1 MLPKEATVI
10 MLALTLAPLSKFI
23 LEPTLADSGGIRV
36 TVTIDILKTIV
47 FPIIDGVGEVA
58 SIVSGEV
65 EPHSFTLTPS
75 MIKDAANSDLIVIT
89 GHMEWEEELIR
100 RVAEERGMDSERISL
115 NLLEV
120 SGVRILEIEGE
131 RNLHGFWLLPEN
143 ALAIAGAL
151 TDRLRVLRP
160 EYSQRILENYESF
173 AREVNELRGFLKGLK
188 EKYGLRGGKAAL
200 TFYAEQYIA
209 EAVSL
214 EADAALI
221 GEEGMMKPS
230 AIIRIR
236 EGAKS
241 GEYACIIVSEVALLM
256 ENVKEKLEE
265 ISRETGCPAAY
276 VLTVSASGLRRYE
289 DVIYYNA
296 GQIYNA
302 VLSRRGSPSN
312 GADIYYLAVIAVL
325 LTTVFFETLLLFIKV
340 RVKK

>member
-10 MLALTLAPLSKFI
+10 ILALTLASSGEFI
-23 LEPTLADSGGIRV
+23 LEPTLADSGGVRV
-36 TVTIDILKTIV
+36 TVTVDILKTIV
-47 FPIIDGVGEVA
+47 SPIIDGVGEAA
-58 SIVSGEV
+58 SIVSGEA

-75 MIKDAANSDLIVIT
+75 IIKDAANSDLIVVT
-89 GHMEWEEELIR
+89 GHMEWERELIR
-100 RVAEERGMDSERISL
+100 KVAEERGVDSEAISL

-151 TDRLRVLRP
+151 TDKLRALRP

-173 AREVNELRGFLKGLK
+173 KGEVNGLKGFLESLK
-188 EKYGLRGGKAAL
+188 EKHGLRGGKAAL

-209 EAVSL
+209 EAVGL

-221 GEEGMMKPS
+221 GEEGMVKPN
-230 AIIRIR
+230 AIVRIR

-256 ENVKEKLEE
+256 GDVKEKIEE

-302 VLSRRGSPSN
+302 ILSRSGGSSN
-312 GADIYYLAVIAVL
+312 GADIYYLSVIAIL
-325 LTTVFFETLLLFIKV
+325 LTAVFFETLLLIKV
-340 RVKK
+340 GVKR